1 MDDLI
6 KQITERTGLPADQAR
21 AAAQTTID
29 FLKEKLP
36 ESMRGYVDMA
46 LNSGMIDDVAN
57 HAGGILG
64 GISTGQPVVARF
76 AVKPTS
82 SILSPRRTVDRNGAD
97 TDITTKGRHDPC
109 VGIRAVPVGE
119 AMMACVLADHFLRH
133 RGQVGG

>member
-46 LNSGMIDDVAN
+46 LNSGMIDDVASQ
-57 HAGGILG
+57 AGNIIG
-64 GISTGQPVVARF
+64 GLFG
-76 AVKPTS
+76 
-82 SILSPRRTVDRNGAD
+82 G
-97 TDITTKGRHDPC
+97 TK
-109 VGIRAVPVGE
+109 E
-119 AMMACVLADHFLRH
+119 
-133 RGQVGG
+133 

>member
-57 HAGGILG
+57 QAGGMLG
-64 GISTGQPVVARF
+64 GLF
-76 AVKPTS
+76 
-82 SILSPRRTVDRNGAD
+82 
-97 TDITTKGRHDPC
+97 
-109 VGIRAVPVGE
+109 
-119 AMMACVLADHFLRH
+119 
-133 RGQVGG
+133 GGDKK

>member
-46 LNSGMIDDVAN
+46 LNSGMIDDVAGQ
-57 HAGGILG
+57 AGGLLG
-64 GISTGQPVVARF
+64 GLFG
-76 AVKPTS
+76 
-82 SILSPRRTVDRNGAD
+82 G
-97 TDITTKGRHDPC
+97 TK
-109 VGIRAVPVGE
+109 E
-119 AMMACVLADHFLRH
+119 
-133 RGQVGG
+133 